1 MTLVLLPGLDGT
13 GTLFGRFVQAF
24 GGPTQVIAYPRD
36 TVLSYDELFE
46 RIVAQLPSD
55 RPFVVL
61 GESFS
66 GPLAMRLGALAPA
79 GLKGIVLVSTFHRRP
94 VSRAL
99 AALGVFARPFIFE
112 LAVPDF
118 VIARLMKGADAGT
131 TRSFRAV
138 ISSVNS
144 KVLANRVQSVLR
156 VDESKAWSAC
166 RVPALVID
174 AKDDR
179 LIESHSAEL
188 RALNPSAQ
196 FASVPGP
203 HLLLQVNPAAVVPL
217 VEQFVHRR

>member
-13 GTLFGRFVQAF
+13 GTLFGGFIRAF
-24 GGPTQVIAYPRD
+24 DGPTQVVEYPRD

-46 RIVAQLPSD
+46 RIVAQLPAD

-79 GLKGIVLVSTFHRRP
+79 GLKAIVLASTFHRQP

-99 AALGVFARPFIFE
+99 AALGFFARPFMFDM
-112 LAVPDF
+112 AVPDF

-131 TRSFRAV
+131 TRSFRAL
-138 ISSVNS
+138 ISSVHS
-144 KVLANRVQSVLR
+144 KVLASRVRSVLR
-156 VDESKAWSAC
+156 VDESKAWSVC
-166 RVPALVID
+166 RVPALVIE

-179 LIESHSAEL
+179 LVKSHSAEL
-188 RALNPSAQ
+188 RALNPSAE

-203 HLLLQVNPAAVVPL
+203 HLLLQVNPEAVVPI
-217 VEQFVHRR
+217 VQQFMAR